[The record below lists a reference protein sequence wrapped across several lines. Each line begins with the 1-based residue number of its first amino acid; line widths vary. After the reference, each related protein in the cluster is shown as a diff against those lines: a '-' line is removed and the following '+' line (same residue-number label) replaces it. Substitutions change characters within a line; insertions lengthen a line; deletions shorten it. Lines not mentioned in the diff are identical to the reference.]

1 MMRALILAA
10 VRTSRTGARELR
22 IGVAL
27 PPGQTVDEVRLN
39 GQPVRATRGLEV
51 TVRGAHAGTH
61 SDGAQ
66 PSVAA
71 SRFCIRTR

>member
-51 TVRGAHAGTH
+51 TVRAPTPAHTVTVL
-61 SDGAQ
+61 S
-66 PSVAA
+66 PP
-71 SRFCIRTR
+71 

>member
-39 GQPVRATRGLEV
+39 GQPVRATRRGDP
-51 TVRGAHAGTH
+51 RARGHRPGAHVRHT
-61 SDGAQ
+61 Q
-66 PSVAA
+66 
-71 SRFCIRTR
+71 

>member
-27 PPGQTVDEVRLN
+27 PPGQTVARS
-39 GQPVRATRGLEV
+39 A
-51 TVRGAHAGTH
+51 
-61 SDGAQ
+61 
-66 PSVAA
+66 
-71 SRFCIRTR
+71 